1 VLQRLS
7 SASPSDRVAKAL
19 TTLGRIAKTI
29 FILRYVHEE
38 KIRRRVQLQLSRG
51 EARHE
56 LARWLFF
63 ANRGESRTGDYEQI
77 MDKASCLSL
86 LSNAVLAWKRAPYHS
101 RNLNERP
108 RFRRGRI
115 GFVSTSAFRGLCGR
129 LGVNGSTRLLSSAD
143 GQDDIR
149 WIYLMCT
156 G

>member
-1 VLQRLS
+1 MLQRLS

-19 TTLGRIAKTI
+19 TTLGRIVKTI
-29 FILRYVHEE
+29 FILRYVHED

-63 ANRGESRTGDYEQI
+63 ANRGESRTGDYEEI
-77 MDKASCLSL
+77 MDKGSCLSL
-86 LSNAVLAWKRAPYHS
+86 LSNTVLAWKRAPYHS

-129 LGVNGSTRLLSSAD
+129 LGSTEVHGYCSSAD